1 MTQEIDLEN
10 REDLIKLLNSSAYK
24 FIIIK
29 FTATWCRPCKVIQP
43 FLEKMVD
50 EKIEKL
56 NAQQKKNHF
65 PPLRLPNRFA
75 TCSGKSSKFV
85 EVGIVIVKSF
95 IIPLANAR
103 IVIS

>member
-10 REDLIKLLNSSAYK
+10 REDLIKLLNSSEYK

-56 NAQQKKNHF
+56 NIQQKINHF
-65 PPLRLPNRFA
+65 LYIELDVDVCFDLYA
-75 TCSGKSSKFV
+75 FLKKKGYQWYSMYLCV
-85 EVGIVIVKSF
+85 
-95 IIPLANAR
+95 
-103 IVIS
+103 